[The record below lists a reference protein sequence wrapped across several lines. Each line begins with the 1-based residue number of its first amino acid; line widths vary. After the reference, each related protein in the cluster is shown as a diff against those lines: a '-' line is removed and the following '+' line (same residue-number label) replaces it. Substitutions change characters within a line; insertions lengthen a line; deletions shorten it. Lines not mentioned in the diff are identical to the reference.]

1 MMIVLPRQARD
12 RAREGTKNDDRFSY
26 RVCLRYLPRRAE
38 TAPTLAATTFTTTFT
53 TAAATFTAAAATFT
67 DTPRS
72 FSARERL

>member
-53 TAAATFTAAAATFT
+53 TAAATFT

>member
-1 MMIVLPRQARD
+1 MIVLPRQARD

-53 TAAATFTAAAATFT
+53 TAAATFT

>member
-38 TAPTLAATTFTTTFT
+38 TAPTLAAATLAATTFTTTFT
-53 TAAATFTAAAATFT
+53 TAAATFT

>member
-53 TAAATFTAAAATFT
+53 TAAATFT

-72 FSARERL
+72 LSARERL

>member
-38 TAPTLAATTFTTTFT
+38 TAPTLAAATFTTTFT
-53 TAAATFTAAAATFT
+53 TAAATFT

>member
-38 TAPTLAATTFTTTFT
+38 TAPTFTAATFTTTFT
-53 TAAATFTAAAATFT
+53 TAAATFT